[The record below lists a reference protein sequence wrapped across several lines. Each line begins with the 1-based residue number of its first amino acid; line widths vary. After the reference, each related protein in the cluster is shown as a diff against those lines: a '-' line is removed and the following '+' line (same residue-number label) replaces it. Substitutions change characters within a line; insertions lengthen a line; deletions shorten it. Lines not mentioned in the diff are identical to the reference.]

1 MALNTYNVAR
11 HHIGL
16 KIKGGATMFGF
27 MLNGGYRKEMQR
39 EALTAQDFGGSTD
52 LIGQTPSMGRWTQDD
67 FTGGMGQYQWTKD
80 DAMFADC
87 TNFMPDMQS
96 RRLLSCP
103 PMYQKWAFDPDSQ
116 TTWVSD
122 TAKNM
127 LMVGGSI
134 YIAFGHGVLR
144 QQIDSGTQTWAGQD
158 ATFMQNDGTQTI
170 RAMEYDA
177 VDNRLVFLVDETS
190 ASVKNRIKFLNLDLS
205 NATPADQDGPNTFQT
220 AYGMSLFGR
229 NIIVQCGN
237 QVYLGTIGADITAAI
252 TWVSVGRLPGIWRD
266 SIEFGG
272 QVYIISNDGGTVPTF
287 RAHINA
293 YNGDSI
299 VPIASLPHSF
309 MAKCMEEYGGR
320 VYIGGTGTDV
330 NGGEHYAELYEL
342 TGSSLRMVRSFSPET
357 RRNYIGG
364 GAWPVAIDALTVHEG
379 LLWFCHKG
387 SRLTAYDQTSDA
399 FYGASEI
406 QSNTDLNFQKL
417 ISGRGRV
424 WCWGIDDSDDTKHGI
439 YRIAQPADTIAA
451 WTPSIDTS
459 DFVYE
464 PAVKKRWSEIKI
476 LSRYGPVQAL
486 YYSLDSGNTWTA
498 LTVTNVS
505 TYFPV
510 YWATAPL
517 VSITPTENIRFRIQ
531 LDYDTP
537 DSAVTY
543 HRELVAYTVQYAILE
558 TGKWAWNLSVNGAVD
573 VETRDA
579 EFNESVTQTQ
589 DMSDMDTSFSDWAT
603 NKRAMTFKDLDGTE
617 YDTQIVSYTQSKPV
631 IAPNTETGYSES
643 VHMITLL
650 QV

>member
-1 MALNTYNVAR
+1 MALNTYDSTK

-16 KIKGGATMFGF
+16 KPTASGTNYGF

-103 PMYQKWAFDPDSQ
+103 PMYQKWAFDPDTQ

-122 TAKNM
+122 QPKAM

-134 YIAFGHGVLR
+134 YVAFGHGVLR
-144 QQIDSGTQTWAGQD
+144 QQIDTGTQTWAGQD

-170 RAMEYDA
+170 RAMEYDP
-177 VDNRLVFLVDETS
+177 VDDRLVFLIDETS
-190 ASVKNRIKFLNLDLS
+190 ASVKNRIKYLNKDLS
-205 NATPADQDGPNTFQT
+205 NPATADQDGPATFRT
-220 AYGMSLFGR
+220 AYGMALFGR
-229 NIIVQCGN
+229 YLIVQCGN
-237 QVYLGTIGADITAAI
+237 QVYRGTISDD
-252 TWVSVGRLPGIWRD
+252 VSVAIDWVAIGRLPGVWKD
-266 SIEFGG
+266 SIEYAG

-287 RAHINA
+287 RAHISA

-357 RRNYIGG
+357 RRNYIGA
-364 GAWPVAIDALTVHEG
+364 GAWPVAIDGMTVHEG

-387 SRLTAYDQTSDA
+387 LRLTAYDQTSDA

-406 QSNTDLNFQKL
+406 QSNTDLNFPKL
-417 ISGRGRV
+417 ISGRGRI
-424 WCWGIDDSDDTKHGI
+424 WGFGVDDTSDAGHGV
-439 YRIAQPADTIAA
+439 YRIAQPADSISA

-464 PAVKKRWSEIKI
+464 PAVKKRWSQIKI

-486 YYSLDSGNTWTA
+486 SYSTNSGNSWTS
-498 LTVTNVS
+498 LSFSNVS
-505 TYFPV
+505 TYVPV
-510 YWATAPL
+510 YWCTADL
-517 VSITPTENIRFRIQ
+517 AAITPTENIRFRIQ
-531 LDYDTP
+531 LDFDTP

-543 HRELVAYTVQYAILE
+543 HRELVAYTVQYAILDS
-558 TGKWAWNLSVNGAVD
+558 GKWAWNLSINGSHD
-573 VETRDA
+573 VEIKTA
-579 EFNESVTQTQ
+579 EFDESITQTQ
-589 DMSDMDTSFSDWAT
+589 DMSDMDDSFSSWAIDKT
-603 NKRAMTFKDLDGTE
+603 PMTFTDLDGTS
-617 YDTQIVSYTQSKPV
+617 YTTQIISYTQSKPV
-631 IAPNTETGYSES
+631 IAPVTETNHSES